1 MGTDTGE
8 SLKCKDFL
16 GKNFRFT
23 ETVDGSNQVTLN
35 LVSGAVDCLVD
46 WGDGTTS
53 IISAYDD
60 SNKTHTYST
69 GGNKEIRIYKRGK
82 SGTLGTQ
89 QFYNNARVVSFDGGR
104 EANISFSRRFRA
116 YNDNTRQVEQP
127 TYPAS
132 TSRWDT
138 SSVTNMYECFQYCTN
153 PPNITKWKTGKVTTM
168 EKMFHGYFSGHDSTF
183 NQNIGNWD
191 TSSVTNM
198 YQMFYYAKAF
208 NGDIG
213 NWNTS
218 SVTNMRRMFRDALVF
233 NQDIGNWDTSSV
245 TTMSNMFYGAVV
257 FNQDIGRWDVSS
269 VTDMAG
275 MFIDVTAFNQ
285 DITDWDTSSVTN
297 MSGMFYSSPLDTA
310 FDQNISKWD
319 FSSLDYDSRGQ
330 VCLNSFLTNGQL
342 STSNYDALLVKWA
355 SQASSIGTSTNGN
368 LQNVQM
374 GTSTYTAGSA
384 AATARNTL
392 VNTYGWSI
400 TDGGTA

>member
-8 SLKCKDFL
+8 SLTCKDFL
-16 GKNFRFT
+16 GKNFKFT

-104 EANISFSRRFRA
+104 EANISFFQRFKA
-116 YNDNTRQVEQP
+116 WNTSTGQVEQP

-132 TSRWDT
+132 ISNWDT
-138 SSVTNMYECFQYCTN
+138 SSVTNMQECFLYCST
-153 PPNITKWKTGKVTTM
+153 PPDITKWNTGKVTTM
-168 EKMFHGYFSGHDSTF
+168 QQMFMGYFSGHDSTF

-191 TSSVTNM
+191 TSSVTDM
-198 YQMFYYAKAF
+198 RQMFRDAKAF
-208 NGDIG
+208 N
-213 NWNTS
+213 
-218 SVTNMRRMFRDALVF
+218 A
-233 NQDIGNWDTSSV
+233 DIGNWDTSSV
-245 TTMSNMFYGAVV
+245 TTMREMFTDAVA
-257 FNQDIGRWDVSS
+257 FNQDIGSWNTSS
-269 VTDMAG
+269 LTDMLWLFKGAS
-275 MFIDVTAFNQ
+275 AFNQ

-297 MSGMFYSSPLDTA
+297 MYGTLRDAPA

-319 FSSLDYDSRGQ
+319 FSSLDYNSRGQ
-330 VCLNSFLTNGQL
+330 GCLAAFFLNGQL

-355 SQASSIGTSTNGN
+355 SQASSIGASTNGN
-368 LQNVQM
+368 LQYVDM

>member
-16 GKNFRFT
+16 GKNFKFT

-89 QFYNNARVVSFDGGR
+89 QFYNNARIVSFDGGR
-104 EANISFSRRFRA
+104 EANISFSSRFIA
-116 YNDNTRQVEQP
+116 YNFTTRSVEQP

-132 TSRWDT
+132 ISRWDT
-138 SSVTNMYECFQYCTN
+138 SSVTNMDQCFRYCTN
-153 PPNITKWKTGKVTTM
+153 PPDITKWKTGKVTDM
-168 EKMFHGYFSGHDSTF
+168 GQMFEGRYSGHDSTF

-191 TSSVTNM
+191 TSSVTNV
-198 YQMFYYAKAF
+198 QDMFYHAKAF

-213 NWNTS
+213 NWDTS
-218 SVTNMRRMFRDALVF
+218 SMTHMRRMFRDALVF
-233 NQDIGNWDTSSV
+233 NQDIGRWDMSSATDV
-245 TTMSNMFYGAVV
+245 AEMFSGDAA
-257 FNQDIGRWDVSS
+257 FNQDIG
-269 VTDMAG
+269 
-275 MFIDVTAFNQ
+275 N
-285 DITDWDTSSVTN
+285 WDTSSVTN
-297 MSGMFYSSPLDTA
+297 MENMFYQATSFNQDITNWDTSNVTDMGGMFTDTA

-319 FSSLDYDSRGQ
+319 FSSLDEDNRGQ
-330 VCLNSFLTNGQL
+330 ACLNIFLSNGQL

-355 SQASSIGTSTNGN
+355 SQASSIGASTNGN
-368 LQNVQM
+368 LLGVDL
-374 GTSTYTAGSA
+374 GTSTYTAGGT

-400 TDGGTA
+400 TDGGAV

>member
-104 EANISFSRRFRA
+104 EANISFYRRFRA

-218 SVTNMRRMFRDALVF
+218 SVTNMRRMFRSALVFNQDIGNGDMSSGPDVRELFTNASAF

-245 TTMSNMFYGAVV
+245 TDMSSMFNGAT
-257 FNQDIGRWDVSS
+257 S
-269 VTDMAG
+269 
-275 MFIDVTAFNQ
+275 FNQ
-285 DITDWDTSSVTN
+285 DITNWDTSNVTD
-297 MSGMFYSSPLDTA
+297 MGGMFNSATA

-319 FSSLDYDSRGQ
+319 FSSLDNNNRGQ
-330 VCLNSFLTNGQL
+330 LCLSGFLYDGQL

-355 SQASSIGTSTNGN
+355 SQASSIAASSNGNVSTN
-368 LQNVQM
+368 M

-392 VNTYGWSI
+392 VNTYNWSI

>member
-16 GKNFRFT
+16 GKNFKFT

-35 LVSGAVDCLVD
+35 LESSAVDCLVD

-53 IISAYDD
+53 IISAHDD
-60 SNKTHTYST
+60 PNKTHTYST

-132 TSRWDT
+132 ISRWDT

-168 EKMFHGYFSGHDSTF
+168 EYMFHGYYSTPNSTF
-183 NQNIGNWD
+183 NQDIGSWD

-198 YQMFYYAKAF
+198 GSMFRYAKA
-208 NGDIG
+208 
-213 NWNTS
+213 
-218 SVTNMRRMFRDALVF
+218 F

-245 TTMSNMFYGAVV
+245 TNMNYMFTDAVA
-257 FNQDIGRWDVSS
+257 FNGDIGSWNTSS
-269 VTDMAG
+269 VTG
-275 MFIDVTAFNQ
+275 MTWMLKNCSAFNQ
-285 DITDWDTSSVTN
+285 DITDWDTSSALSMYGTFN
-297 MSGMFYSSPLDTA
+297 GATA

-319 FSSLDYDSRGQ
+319 FSSLDWNDRGQ
-330 VCLNSFLTNGQL
+330 NCLNGFLYNGQL

-355 SQASSIGTSTNGN
+355 SQASSIATSTSGN
-368 LQNVQM
+368 LQGVNM

>member
-104 EANISFSRRFRA
+104 EANISFYRRFRA

-132 TSRWDT
+132 ISRWDT

-153 PPNITKWKTGKVTTM
+153 PPDITKWKTGKVTTM
-168 EKMFHGYFSGHDSTF
+168 EYMFYGYYSGHDSTF
-183 NQNIGNWD
+183 NQDIGSWD

-198 YQMFYYAKAF
+198 GSMFRYAKAF
-208 NGDIG
+208 NQDIG
-213 NWNTS
+213 NWDTS

-233 NQDIGNWDTSSV
+233 NQDIGRWDMSSGPDVRELFTNASAFNQDIGNWDTSSV
-245 TTMSNMFYGAVV
+245 TDMSSMFNGAT
-257 FNQDIGRWDVSS
+257 S
-269 VTDMAG
+269 
-275 MFIDVTAFNQ
+275 FNQ
-285 DITDWDTSSVTN
+285 DITNWDTSNVTD
-297 MSGMFYSSPLDTA
+297 MGAMFNSATA

-319 FSSLDYDSRGQ
+319 FSSLDNNNRGQ
-330 VCLNSFLTNGQL
+330 LCLSGFLTNGQL
-342 STSNYDALLVKWA
+342 STSNYDALLVKWG
-355 SQASSIGTSTNGN
+355 SQASSIAASSNGN
-368 LQNVQM
+368 V
-374 GTSTYTAGSA
+374 S
-384 AATARNTL
+384 RCE
-392 VNTYGWSI
+392 YGDI
-400 TDGGTA
+400 NLYGGQCRSNS